1 VAGGCLDQMLH
12 GMVET
17 RNQQSVW
24 SSSGCAGLCGP
35 FAAVL
40 RSARGTAPPHL
51 VHLPKT
57 HLISILMFFK
67 RFPVVFR
74 PPARQLERGIDDGF
88 QNASDSLVCLQ
99 LQSIRAIAMP
109 WKNYTKLYIFYDSS
123 LWQSGHCHSNIGEQQ
138 EHPLDEAIK
147 ASNRRQRDLKT

>member
-1 VAGGCLDQMLH
+1 
-12 GMVET
+12 
-17 RNQQSVW
+17 
-24 SSSGCAGLCGP
+24 
-35 FAAVL
+35 
-40 RSARGTAPPHL
+40 
-51 VHLPKT
+51 
-57 HLISILMFFK
+57 MFCK

-147 ASNRRQRDLKT
+147 ASNRRQRDLKTRESCVEKATGAVVARAQQTASRTAEGTPAAAPQDSVCNKPADAQKLSEAA